1 MIDARNYSVHET
13 LRNGLEIC
21 IRSLRPD
28 DVQRMAEA
36 FSKLEP
42 ESIYTRF
49 FSHRKELSDADIR
62 LIREMDFT
70 TRVALIATLTENGR
84 EIVIASSSYAL
95 CGTDSAEIAFVVEED
110 YHGLGI
116 ARHLLDHLGRVARS
130 QGIKTF
136 LAEVL
141 TQNAAMLKV
150 FAASGWP
157 MKKILADDT
166 VHVTLSLETDA
177 DS

>member
-1 MIDARNYSVHET
+1 MIDARHYMASES

-21 IRSLRPD
+21 IRALRPD
-28 DVQRMAEA
+28 DGQRMAEA
-36 FSKLEP
+36 FSKLETD
-42 ESIYTRF
+42 SIYTRF
-49 FSHRKELSDADIR
+49 FGYKKGLTDADYR

-70 TRVALIATLTENGR
+70 TRVALIATLIENGR

-95 CGTDSAEIAFVVEED
+95 CGPDSAEIAFIVEED

-116 ARHLLDHLGRVARS
+116 ARRLLEHLGRIARQ

-136 LAEVL
+136 QAEVL

-150 FAASGWP
+150 FASFGWP
-157 MKKILADDT
+157 IEKRIANDA
-166 VHVTLSLETDA
+166 VHVTLSLPA
-177 DS
+177 DEGK

>member
-1 MIDARNYSVHET
+1 MIDARHYMTSET

-21 IRSLRPD
+21 IRALRPD
-28 DVQRMAEA
+28 DGQRMAEA
-36 FSKLEP
+36 FSKLETD
-42 ESIYTRF
+42 SIYTRF
-49 FSHRKELSDADIR
+49 FGYKKGLTDADYR

-70 TRVALIATLTENGR
+70 TRVALIATLIENGR

-95 CGTDSAEIAFVVEED
+95 SGPDSAEIAFIVEED

-116 ARHLLDHLGRVARS
+116 ARRLLDHLGRIARQ

-141 TQNAAMLKV
+141 IKNAAMLRV

-157 MKKILADDT
+157 METTITDDSL
-166 VHVTLSLETDA
+166 HVTLALTAGRGE
-177 DS
+177 